1 MSLSRSGSTTRSL
14 ALAPLV
20 FLAGL
25 LALLLVVSG
34 CTIPVPTGSA
44 GETTPTETSEAQA
57 PAPATLRV
65 TPTDG
70 ATDVAVVGGVR
81 ALVENGSLTE
91 VVLTNDA
98 GKTIDGNLSQDAS
111 SWEPAV
117 TLGYGRTYTLEVTY
131 QGATGGPKTDTRT
144 FTMANPQT
152 ILRPT
157 LVTPGGGALES
168 DREYGVGIIVA
179 AKFDQPVADRTTV
192 EKHMTVTTEPSVE
205 GNWFWVD
212 DATAHWR
219 PEDYYATGTRVRV
232 ELDTEGRN
240 LGGGQWGGEST
251 EVDFT
256 IGDRRVAIADDETK
270 TVSVF
275 HNQELVKTMP
285 TSMGK
290 GGWATYNGVTMHFW
304 TQRGTYTVLDKAST
318 VVMDSST
325 YGLPLDVGYKVTV
338 DHGVRL
344 TNEGIYFHALA
355 SSMWA
360 QGNTNVSHGC
370 LNLSPDD
377 ASWYFDQAVAGDIVE
392 VRNTGGP
399 EQEIWQNGDWAVPWS
414 TWQRG
419 AGA

>member
-1 MSLSRSGSTTRSL
+1 MSLSRSGTTARPAAMVPL
-14 ALAPLV
+14 A

-25 LALLLVVSG
+25 LALLLVATG
-34 CTIPVPTGSA
+34 CTIPVSTGSA
-44 GETTPTETSEAQA
+44 GETTPTETSEA
-57 PAPATLRV
+57 PAPASLRV
-65 TPTDG
+65 TPADG
-70 ATDVAVVGGVR
+70 ASDVAVVDGVR
-81 ALVENGSLTE
+81 AEVTNGTLTE

-98 GKTIDGNLSQDAS
+98 GKEIEGELSRDGST
-111 SWEPAV
+111 WEPAV
-117 TLGYGRTYTLEVTY
+117 TLGYGRTYTLDITY
-131 QGATGGPKTDTRT
+131 TGAVGTPKTETRT
-144 FTMANPQT
+144 FTMANPQA

-157 LVTPGGGALES
+157 LVSSGGGALES
-168 DREYGVGIIVA
+168 GREYGVGIIIA
-179 AKFDQPVADRTTV
+179 ARFDQPVADRAAV
-192 EKHMTVTTEPSVE
+192 EKHMKVTTEPAVE
-205 GNWFWVD
+205 GNWFWLD

-219 PEDYYATGTRVRV
+219 PEDYYATGTRVQV

-240 LGGGQWGGEST
+240 LGGGQWGGEGA

-270 TVSVF
+270 MVQVF

-304 TQRGTYTVLDKAST
+304 TQRGTYTVLDKASS
-318 VVMDSST
+318 VLMDSST
-325 YGLPLDVGYKVTV
+325 YGLPLSAGYRVTV
-338 DHGVRL
+338 ADGVRIS
-344 TNEGIYFHALA
+344 NDGIYFHALP

-360 QGNTNVSHGC
+360 QGNTNTSHGC

-399 EQEIWQNGDWAVPWS
+399 DLEVGQNGDWSVPWE
-414 TWQRG
+414 TWQKG
-419 AGA
+419 SAD

>member
-1 MSLSRSGSTTRSL
+1 MSLSRSGSLTPS
-14 ALAPLV
+14 ASQAPLV
-20 FLAGL
+20 LLAGL
-25 LALLLVVSG
+25 LALLLVATG

-44 GETTPTETSEAQA
+44 GETTPTETSEA
-57 PAPATLRV
+57 PVPATLQV
-65 TPTDG
+65 TPADG
-70 ATDVAVVGGVR
+70 ATDVAVLDGVR
-81 ALVENGSLTE
+81 ARVENGSLIE

-98 GKTIDGNLSQDAS
+98 GKEIEGELSQDAT

-117 TLGYGRTYTLEVTY
+117 TLGYGRTYTLDVTY
-131 QGATGGPKTDTRT
+131 RGATGGARTDSRT
-144 FTMANPQT
+144 FTMATPQA
-152 ILRPT
+152 IVSPS

-179 AKFDQPVADRTTV
+179 ARFDQPVADRETV
-192 EKHMTVTTEPSVE
+192 EKHMTVTTEPAVE
-205 GNWFWVD
+205 GNWFWLD

-219 PEDYYATGTRVRV
+219 PRDYYETGTRVSV
-232 ELDTEGRN
+232 DLDTEGRN
-240 LGGGQWGGEST
+240 LGGGQWGGEGA

-256 IGDRRVAIADDETK
+256 IGDRRVAIADDDTK

-290 GGWATYNGVTMHFW
+290 GGWATHNGVSMHFW
-304 TQRGTYTVLDKAST
+304 TQRGVYTVLDKAST
-318 VVMDSST
+318 VLMDSST
-325 YGLPLDVGYKVTV
+325 YGLPLDVGYRVTV

-377 ASWYFDQAVAGDIVE
+377 AAWYFDQAVAGDIVE

-399 EQEIWQNGDWAVPWS
+399 EQQVHQNGDWAVPWS

-419 AGA
+419 SAD